1 MNRASE
7 SPDESATVLDHRAK
21 ATGAERNTSHEVF
34 MTRIR
39 SIISLH
45 PHAGANMDDS
55 RESIYAGCG
64 E

>member
-7 SPDESATVLDHRAK
+7 SSDEVATTPDHRAK
-21 ATGAERNTSHEVF
+21 ATGAERNVSPEAF

-39 SIISLH
+39 SIIAMH